1 MTRKERLIQELEK
14 EMAEMQV
21 MGHNPREWV
30 EAIGYLKTG
39 ERNTPLPHKYELTEA
54 CVDDIETVYRDYGIA
69 AE

>member
-21 MGHNPREWV
+21 MGHNPREWL
-30 EAIGYLKTG
+30 EAIDYLKTG
-39 ERNTPLPHKYELTEA
+39 KVNVFPHKYELTEA